1 MTGPG
6 GSQSG
11 RGLGAVLGSRTDPK
25 AEETLHWIGPR
36 AVRTSGARGWRVNYA
51 YITIQ
56 HL

>member
-25 AEETLHWIGPR
+25 AEETLLWIGPR